1 MAGVKYTS
9 VIAAVISQ
17 VRNILGSGVYVAQ
30 LWTSIGLANCR
41 YPHMV
46 TGRGADAR
54 RSAAA
59 VASTVPCSHA
69 SPYNVTYSLQQN
81 SHCPGQHNCS
91 VLFPGRSIIHTYL
104 AVFLMLGTA
113 RRFNNELQ
121 PKVYFSGG
129 LPLSIA
135 DTSVSL
141 AFYVLRDKRAQL
153 GICPWP
159 SDHLSCTSI

>member
-59 VASTVPCSHA
+59 VASAVLCSHA

-81 SHCPGQHNCS
+81 SHCPGQHK
-91 VLFPGRSIIHTYL
+91 LFCAISRALYHTYI
-104 AVFLMLGTA
+104 LGGIPHA
-113 RRFNNELQ
+113 RNCKAIQ
-121 PKVYFSGG
+121 
-129 LPLSIA
+129 
-135 DTSVSL
+135 
-141 AFYVLRDKRAQL
+141 
-153 GICPWP
+153 
-159 SDHLSCTSI
+159 